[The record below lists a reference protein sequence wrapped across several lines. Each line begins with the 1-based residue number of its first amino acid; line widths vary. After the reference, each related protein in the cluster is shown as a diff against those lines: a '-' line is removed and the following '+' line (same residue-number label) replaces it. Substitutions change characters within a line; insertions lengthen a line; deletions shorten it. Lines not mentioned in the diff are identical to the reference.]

1 MFYNTLI
8 IMSFSCG
15 LVGLTNVG
23 KSTLFNVL
31 LKKFQAEVAN
41 YPFCTIEPNL
51 GIIEIP
57 DERLELIAKKEGI
70 SKIVPSYLKLIDIAG
85 LVKGASKGEGLG
97 NQFLAHIREVDIIL
111 FVLRAFEDPH
121 IVNVLSKVDPL
132 EELEVLKIEL
142 ILKDL
147 ETVGKRLNK
156 VSKLAKAGQSK
167 AKEELMFL
175 EKIKNFLENG
185 KMIYFLLKEDFLAYE
200 YAKKE
205 LFLLTAKPFIYILN
219 IGEEDLIE
227 EKECVKVFEKKKE
240 SEAPVIKVC
249 SKLEYELLF
258 LSSEDA
264 QEFKEFYH
272 LKDNPFDKLTKEII
286 KLLNSIFFFT
296 FNEKEVRAWEIKKG
310 TPIVKAAGKIH
321 TDFEKHFVVAE
332 VINFERYK
340 NFLNLSQAKEKG
352 EVRLEGKSYI
362 VEDGDIIYIRVG
374 K

>member
-1 MFYNTLI
+1 
-8 IMSFSCG
+8 MSFSCG

-31 LKKFQAEVAN
+31 IKKFQAEVAN

-57 DERLELIAKKEGI
+57 DERLEVIAKKEKI

-85 LVKGASKGEGLG
+85 LVRGASKGEGLG
-97 NQFLAHIREVDIIL
+97 NQFLAHIREVDVIV

-132 EELEVLKIEL
+132 EELEILKLEL

-147 ETVGKRLNK
+147 ETVEKRLNR
-156 VSKLAKAGQSK
+156 VLKLAKACHSQ
-167 AKEELMFL
+167 AKEELKLL
-175 EKIKNFLENG
+175 EKIKNLLESE
-185 KMIYFLLKEDFLAYE
+185 KMSYLLLKEDPLAYE

-205 LFLLTAKPFIYILN
+205 LFLLTAKPFIYVLN
-219 IGEEDLIE
+219 MGEENLKE
-227 EKECVKVFEKKKE
+227 ERKYIKLFEERIKN
-240 SEAPVIKVC
+240 EAPVIKIC
-249 SKLEYELLF
+249 SKLEYELLS
-258 LSSEDA
+258 LSPEEVE
-264 QEFKEFYH
+264 EFKELYC
-272 LKDNPFDKLTKEII
+272 LQESPFKKLIRAII
-286 KLLNSIFFFT
+286 KLLDLIFFFT
-296 FNEKEVRAWEIKKG
+296 FNEEEVRAWQIKKG
-310 TPIVKAAGKIH
+310 TPVVKAAGKIH
-321 TDFEKHFVVAE
+321 SDFEKYFVVAE

-362 VEDGDIIYIRVG
+362 VEDGDIIYLRIG